1 MESDNEEVNDD
12 KTKDDKDSDEESCCD
27 DSIWLLYKILRDY
40 KNYNNLIFRFYKN
53 LVKKQHFI
61 YTFIYTLYIHLYIFI
76 IYTFIRIYF
85 L

>member
-27 DSIWLLYKILRDY
+27 DSIWLLYKILRKY
-40 KNYNNLIFRFYKN
+40 KNYNNLIFGFYNN
-53 LVKKQHFI
+53 LVKKHRFI